1 MDNFYEQVRDR
12 FIRYSKV
19 DTQSCRNS
27 ETAPSTM
34 KQKVL
39 GEMLRDELI
48 EIGVQNVSMSNECCV
63 YGTIPANIKA
73 SACKSIGFIAH
84 MDTSPDAPS
93 ADIKPWVLM
102 NYQGGDILLNKKEN
116 IVMEEAKYP
125 NLKNY
130 IGKDLILS
138 DGTTLLGGDD
148 KAAISA
154 IMTMAE
160 YFCKHPEIPH
170 GPIQIGFTPDEE
182 VGRGTENFD
191 IKRFGAELAYTLDG
205 DAVGIINYET
215 FNAGEAVLTIH
226 GLNVHP
232 GTAKNIMKNAVEIG
246 SRFIEML
253 PELERPHNT
262 ELREGY
268 YHPDEFQGTVEKATL
283 HCLIRDH
290 SMVRF
295 NERKTYIKKCVEKLN
310 QIYGEGTVELSYR
323 DSYYSMEE
331 PVRKVFFMVDYL
343 NEAIEACGV
352 TPSAVAF
359 RGGTDGSWLSQ
370 KGLPCPNLSAGY
382 ENAHGRF
389 EYVPIQSMEKNVDIL
404 IKLVGIFAK
413 ESEK

>member
-1 MDNFYEQVRDR
+1 MSNFYEQVRDR
-12 FIRYSKV
+12 FIRYAKV
-19 DTQSCRNS
+19 DTQSS
-27 ETAPSTM
+27 TVSKTAPTTM

-39 GEMLRDELI
+39 GEMLKDELVQL
-48 EIGVQNVSMSNECCV
+48 GVKNVYMSDECCV
-63 YGTIPANIKA
+63 YGTIPSNIQD
-73 SACKSIGFIAH
+73 SHCKSIGFIAH

-93 ADIKPWVLM
+93 ENIKPWVLM

-116 IVMEEAKYP
+116 IVMEEAKYTS
-125 NLKNY
+125 LRNY

-148 KAAISA
+148 KASIAA
-154 IMTMAE
+154 IMTMTE
-160 YFCKHPEIPH
+160 YYCTHPEAPH

-182 VGRGTENFD
+182 VGHSIENFD
-191 IKRFGAELAYTLDG
+191 IKRFDADLAYTLDG
-205 DAVGIINYET
+205 DSLGIINYET
-215 FNAGEAVLTIH
+215 FNAGEATLTIH

-232 GTAKNIMKNAVEIG
+232 GTAKDIMKNAVEIG
-246 SRFIEML
+246 SRFIAML

-268 YHPDEFQGTVEKATL
+268 YHPNEFEGTVDKATI

-295 NERKTYIKKCVEKLN
+295 NERKAYIKKCVEKLN
-310 QIYGEGTVELSYR
+310 HIYGEGTVELSYS
-323 DSYYSMEE
+323 DTYYSMEE
-331 PVRKVFFMVDYL
+331 PVRKVFFMIDYL
-343 NEAIEACGV
+343 KEAIESCNE
-352 TPSAVAF
+352 TPSVVAF

-370 KGLPCPNLSAGY
+370 KGLTTPNLSAGY

-404 IKLVGIFAK
+404 IKLIGIYAK
-413 ESEK
+413 EAAK